1 VLCDDLEGQDG
12 VRGAQNGGDIYYIYN
27 IYIYIIIYI
36 YIYIIMTAGDVVW
49 QKSTQHCKAAILQ
62 PKKKK
67 FNLKQKSKGTNL
79 DVLSA
84 K

>member
-1 VLCDDLEGQDG
+1 
-12 VRGAQNGGDIYYIYN
+12 
-27 IYIYIIIYI
+27 
-36 YIYIIMTAGDVVW
+36 MTAGDVVW

-62 PKKKK
+62 LKKK

-79 DVLSA
+79 DVQSA

>member
-1 VLCDDLEGQDG
+1 
-12 VRGAQNGGDIYYIYN
+12 
-27 IYIYIIIYI
+27 
-36 YIYIIMTAGDVVW
+36 MTAGDVVW